1 LTNWQEVLE
10 LDQFKNHESS
20 PNIPIPSYFSE
31 LISAFG
37 LLHSTGV
44 YNHKVEFMIH
54 ELVMLA
60 HQITFRDDVFHY
72 LLKHNYSKK
81 EAWLGMEK
89 VYRGQGL
96 EDYTYGMMLAS
107 DSWVLSQ
114 CDEFVTSFPR
124 HMP

>member
-1 LTNWQEVLE
+1 MINE
-10 LDQFKNHESS
+10 L
-20 PNIPIPSYFSE
+20 
-31 LISAFG
+31 G
-37 LLHSTGV
+37 
-44 YNHKVEFMIH
+44 
-54 ELVMLA
+54 MLA

-114 CDEFVTSFPR
+114 CDEIRYLFPKAHAIEYILFR
-124 HMP
+124 IKALQSKVKVNKSINKPF